1 MIFNDDQK
9 NAIEEIKHFIYGKHK
24 EFLLE
29 GPAGSGKTTLITYIL
44 EHYFKALNII
54 FSAPTHKAVNV
65 LKSNLNNY
73 NDERVKFMTIHR
85 LLGIKRKINS
95 DGEIYFDD
103 IDDEIENALDMNFA
117 SKANIIIVD
126 EASMI
131 SDSIYNMIQKFLMRK
146 KCKIIFVGDRNQ
158 LPPVNEI
165 ISKVFNGKIEY
176 FKLTK
181 IERYKNGIVKYAN
194 SVINKIRIKKGD
206 VKPEVEF
213 IKDESLWLNSYFKDY
228 QTSTLLAYTN
238 KRVEQL
244 NKIVRKKIIGR
255 TEERFVKDDKIIFN
269 SYYLG
274 NAGESYYTSQIEII
288 DYVEIIN
295 KEIVKFPINQ
305 ILNMKI
311 ISGSNLKIKPIDS
324 MNEACP
330 CCLEEEIN
338 SAYET
343 VCGHKFCTSCLKIWL
358 QKNNMCPMCRCEI
371 KSNDELVIKN
381 DSKLSHIVNL
391 FNKKTQSISFKT
403 YKINLINEE
412 KKEKTIYVIH
422 DDDLEKYEIYK
433 RFMYNILQDM
443 KEHIFSKSK
452 DKFNISILSNLWNY
466 FYMEIIDK
474 FANIVYGYALTIHKS
489 QGSTYQNVYID
500 YNNININ
507 RNDKEQC
514 FYTGITRAS
523 KNIKIY
529 I

>member
-1 MIFNDDQK
+1 MIFNDEQQQ
-9 NAIEEIKHFIYGKHK
+9 AIQQIKQFIYSKNK
-24 EFLLE
+24 QFLLE
-29 GPAGSGKTTLITYIL
+29 GPAGSGKTTLITHIL
-44 EHYFKALNII
+44 DHYFNGLYIV

-65 LKSNLNNY
+65 LKSNLNTY

-103 IDDEIENALDMNFA
+103 LDDEIDDAMEMNFS

-131 SDSIYNMIQKFLMRK
+131 SEYIYNMTLKFLMRK

-158 LPPVNEI
+158 LPPVNETL
-165 ISKVFNGKIEY
+165 SKVFNVKIQY

-194 SVINKIRIKKGD
+194 SLIDKNRITKKA

-213 IKDESLWLNSYFKDY
+213 IKDESVWLNAYFDEY

-238 KRVEQL
+238 KRVELL
-244 NKIVRKKIIGR
+244 NQIVRRKIIGQ
-255 TEERFVKDDKIIFN
+255 TSERFVENDKIIFN
-269 SYYLG
+269 SFYPGNLG
-274 NAGESYYTSQIEII
+274 DCYYTSQIEII
-288 DYVEIIN
+288 DCVEIIN
-295 KEIVKFPINQ
+295 KEIKKFPINQ
-305 ILNMKI
+305 ILNMKL
-311 ISGSNLKIKPIDS
+311 ISGSNLKIKPIES

-358 QKNNMCPMCRCEI
+358 QKNNMCPMCRCLI

-381 DSKLSHIVNL
+381 DSKLSDIVNL
-391 FNKKTQSISFKT
+391 FNKKTQCINFKT
-403 YKINLINEE
+403 YKINISNEE
-412 KKEKTIYVIH
+412 NKEKIIYVIH
-422 DDDLEKYEIYK
+422 DDDKEKYEEYK
-433 RFMYNILQDM
+433 IEMYKILRNMRD
-443 KEHIFSKSK
+443 HIFSRSK

-500 YNNININ
+500 YKNVCIN

>member
-9 NAIEEIKHFIYGKHK
+9 TAIEEIKQFLYSRNK

-29 GPAGSGKTTLITYIL
+29 GPAGSGKTTLITHIL
-44 EHYFKALNII
+44 EYYFKGYYIV

-65 LKSNLNNY
+65 LKSNLESY
-73 NDERVKFMTIHR
+73 DEKVKFMTIHR

-103 IDDEIENALDMNFA
+103 MDDEIENALDMNFA

-131 SDSIYNMIQKFLMRK
+131 SESVYNMIQKFLMRK

-158 LPPVNEI
+158 LPPVNEPL
-165 ISKVFNGKIEY
+165 SKVFDLKIQY

-194 SVINKIRIKKGD
+194 SLINKNKITKRD

-213 IKDESLWLNSYFKDY
+213 IKDESLWLKGYLDNY

-244 NKIVRKKIIGR
+244 NRHVRRKLIGQ
-255 TEERFVKDDKIIFN
+255 TSERFVENDKIIFN
-269 SYYLG
+269 SFYIG
-274 NAGESYYTSQIEII
+274 DGGESYYTSQIEII
-288 DYVEIIN
+288 DSVEIIN
-295 KEIVKFPINQ
+295 KDIKKFPINQ
-305 ILNMKI
+305 ILNMKL
-311 ISGSNLKIKPIDS
+311 ISGSNLKIKPIES

-358 QKNNMCPMCRCEI
+358 QKNNICPMCRCEI
-371 KSNDELVIKN
+371 KTDDELVIKN
-381 DSKLSHIVNL
+381 DSKLSYIVNL
-391 FNKKTQSISFKT
+391 FNKKTQSITFKT
-403 YKINLINEE
+403 YKINIFNEE
-412 KKEKTIYVIH
+412 NDEKTIYVIH

-433 RFMYNILQDM
+433 REMYEILRDM
-443 KEHIFSKSK
+443 RDHIFSKSK

-466 FYMEIIDK
+466 FYTEIIDK

-489 QGSTYQNVYID
+489 QGSTYENVYID
-500 YNNININ
+500 YKNVIIN